1 MSPSRRSS
9 ISFVRGCWRTKE
21 SFCQSKKFE
30 NYRNYDYFQ
39 IQNLDPAIMEEFRCE
54 FRIGET
60 KHEKPALRS
69 GEDTVVCGE
78 MRFDQAGG
86 DGLLPVAFDVV
97 WMSSEAPKAHVID
110 NTQKVAVEVSIY
122 YEFFIL
128 LLLLL
133 LLHYQNNSK
142 IYIYI
147 SSKW

>member
-1 MSPSRRSS
+1 
-9 ISFVRGCWRTKE
+9 
-21 SFCQSKKFE
+21 
-30 NYRNYDYFQ
+30 
-39 IQNLDPAIMEEFRCE
+39 MEEFRCE

-122 YEFFIL
+122 YEFFV
-128 LLLLL
+128 LLL

-142 IYIYI
+142 IYIIKMVKKVGVKSLDPDMVKNNRYQDI
-147 SSKW
+147 